1 MFFKKPTQKL
11 FKPHLIADTV
21 LMENSIELPFRSAEK
36 VFHVDSLRKQI
47 NVHQALKSE
56 FATYKPPSI
65 EDTKWTKSGLS
76 KIITDDVLMVFNWT
90 GLKQKQSLSA
100 LKIFDKTL
108 FGK

>member
-1 MFFKKPTQKL
+1 
-11 FKPHLIADTV
+11 
-21 LMENSIELPFRSAEK
+21 MENSIELPFRSAEE

-65 EDTKWTKSGLS
+65 EDTKWAKSGLS

-90 GLKQKQSLSA
+90 ELKQKQSLSA